1 MKKTNTLFAS
11 ALMLAVLSG
20 CTDATAKLKDSSTVL
35 FSVGSVNVTKGTV
48 YNMMKASS
56 GASVAVNNA
65 TKYIAEKEVEVT
77 EDMKKDA
84 QSTLEAYIAYYGDS
98 FTAYL
103 EQNNMTKESY
113 VTDYLIPSLQAD
125 ELIKKYI
132 DEKFDEL
139 TARYKPVKATVLTF
153 TAKED
158 AEAALSEL
166 KDGSKSAADA
176 AKGHNSSSKGD
187 SQIYTIETSL
197 DAMVKSVL
205 TSAKPEE
212 GWIITASSDS
222 SEYAVLRVDNNDA
235 STFKDET
242 VTALSSITNVE
253 NDSTTFWFKKYGF
266 HLYDKTIYDAVAN
279 DYPDNL
285 VQDMKEET
293 KTETK

>member
-1 MKKTNTLFAS
+1 MKKTNTLLAS

-65 TKYIAEKEVEVT
+65 TKFIAEKEVEVT

-125 ELIKKYI
+125 ELIKQYI
-132 DEKFDEL
+132 NEKFDEL

-166 KDGSKSAADA
+166 KDGSKSPADA

-212 GWIITASSDS
+212 GWIMTASSDS
-222 SEYAVLRVDNNDA
+222 SEYAVLRIDKNDA
-235 STFKDET
+235 STFKEEA
-242 VTALSSITNVE
+242 VTTLSSITNVE

-266 HLYDKTIYDAVAN
+266 HVYDKTIYDAVAA

-285 VQDMKEET
+285 VQDMKETPAET
-293 KTETK
+293 K

>member
-1 MKKTNTLFAS
+1 MKKTNTLLAS

-65 TKYIAEKEVEVT
+65 TKFIAEKEVEVT

-132 DEKFDEL
+132 NEKFDEL

-166 KDGSKSAADA
+166 KDGSKSPADA

-212 GWIITASSDS
+212 GWIMTASSDS
-222 SEYAVLRVDNNDA
+222 SEYAVLRVDKNDA
-235 STFKDET
+235 STFKDEA
-242 VTALSSITNVE
+242 VTTLSSITNVE

-266 HLYDKTIYDAVAN
+266 HVYDKTIYDAVAA

-285 VQDMKEET
+285 VQDMKETPAET
-293 KTETK
+293 K